1 MNKLTYLE
9 NDMQKRNFNEIE
21 CEIIAEWRRNPVLYN
36 IRAFWYEVVSA
47 TKYSS
52 IAEFNKHYKNFK
64 DFVGQVAF
72 LFFKRFFLSL
82 GSDKEI
88 EKVLDKLT
96 ERTSHMLISHTKT
109 WCGICDK
116 IVIPLLKAK
125 LSTYNLEN
133 VSSSDFSL
141 EKLGIKTMAVDLQ
154 AKTNQMPKTTDS
166 I

>member
-1 MNKLTYLE
+1 
-9 NDMQKRNFNEIE
+9 
-21 CEIIAEWRRNPVLYN
+21 
-36 IRAFWYEVVSA
+36 
-47 TKYSS
+47 
-52 IAEFNKHYKNFK
+52 
-64 DFVGQVAF
+64 
-72 LFFKRFFLSL
+72 
-82 GSDKEI
+82 
-88 EKVLDKLT
+88 
-96 ERTSHMLISHTKT
+96 MLISHTKT